1 MNMLNF
7 QCTNLGQESSIP
19 KIYVLSWKCYTA
31 GPSSKI
37 VWVTDSAIV
46 PLRKQRIKPL
56 MLKPIFLSQLSVSQ
70 LVGVLFM
77 VLLIGTCCG
86 EEFPHSRS
94 FFSRGRRNIPAVIVT
109 VINYLHVSFSVD
121 GKKPKQTLLFSIQ
134 MFLFKFDV
142 STCYFKVDATN
153 NDKSRL
159 HLVFTRISKDR
170 KHNSLSCRGFEIHID
185 QPFIFGLINNIEF
198 LGRAVLSRKD

>member
-1 MNMLNF
+1 
-7 QCTNLGQESSIP
+7 
-19 KIYVLSWKCYTA
+19 
-31 GPSSKI
+31 
-37 VWVTDSAIV
+37 
-46 PLRKQRIKPL
+46 
-56 MLKPIFLSQLSVSQ
+56 
-70 LVGVLFM
+70 M

-198 LGRAVLSRKD
+198 LGRAVLSRKDWDEINQWVAIFEFQISMDKQSTFSVQMFIFICLQNTL